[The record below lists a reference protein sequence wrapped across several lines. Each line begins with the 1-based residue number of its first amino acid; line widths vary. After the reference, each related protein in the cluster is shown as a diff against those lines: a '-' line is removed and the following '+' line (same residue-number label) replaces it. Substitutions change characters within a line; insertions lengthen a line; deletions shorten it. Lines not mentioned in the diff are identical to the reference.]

1 MNWEIQVLQ
10 FLQEIRNP
18 FLTAIMEA
26 ITFMAESFFLIM
38 IISLLYWCVDK
49 KKSIRIGWIVLFSGV
64 INGMIKNIVKMPRPF
79 QKGVVSP
86 IRVETAT
93 SYSFP
98 SGHTQIATSFWGSA
112 MIILRNKSVMI
123 LGTVLI
129 ILTAITRLYLGVHWP
144 VDVLG
149 GIVVGIICVGIG
161 DKLLDVEKGF
171 VKMHIVGVAIIAIL
185 AVILPVDGDLV
196 KSIGALLGVVVGSYL
211 EKKYINFKERQSI
224 KIQIQKA
231 IIGILGTVL
240 LYLGLKIIL
249 PSLNIFYMIR
259 YAVVVLW
266 IVAGAPLVF
275 KQLFETNNNRR

>member
-26 ITFMAESFFLIM
+26 ITFMAESLFLIM

-64 INGMIKNIVKMPRPF
+64 ANGIVKNIVKMPRPF

-112 MIILRNKSVMI
+112 MMILKNRSVIILGSI
-123 LGTVLI
+123 LIV
-129 ILTAITRLYLGVHWP
+129 LTALTRLYLGVHWP
-144 VDVLG
+144 MDVLG
-149 GIVVGIICVGIG
+149 GITLGIICVWIG
-161 DKLLDVEKGF
+161 DKLLDIEKGF
-171 VKMHIVGVAIIAIL
+171 TKSHIIGVGIVAIL
-185 AVILPVDGDLV
+185 AIILPVDGDLV

-211 EKKYINFKERQSI
+211 EKKHINFKEKQVL
-224 KIQIQKA
+224 KIQIQKIA
-231 IIGILGTVL
+231 IGILGTIL
-240 LYLGLKIIL
+240 LYIGLKIIL
-249 PSLNIFYMIR
+249 PSMNIFYMIR

-266 IVAGAPLVF
+266 IVAGAPLMF
-275 KQLFETNNNRR
+275 KKMFEPVNKK